1 MWERKR
7 LVDWLWEP
15 YIPFGGITFID
26 GDSGVGKSW
35 LCLAICSIAS
45 QGGAFL
51 GQDGKPTKTLR
62 EPYNVLYLCH
72 EHDVVHAVK
81 PRIDVL
87 GAGPGRIFVLQKGTM
102 ITLGDIDIIEERI
115 QETGARLLVFNP
127 LQSFL
132 RNVSGANKARSLLG
146 LLAELAQKYDIA
158 VIITRCLIKHLTSQS
173 IYRATRPTGF
183 TTIASSIL
191 LVGVPPGAKFNRSER
206 IVAQVENSFGP
217 KGKSISFEIKDGQFF
232 WKGLSELEA
241 NDLLKPELGRR
252 RKRAILAHRRRVLHP
267 QP

>member
-1 MWERKR
+1 
-7 LVDWLWEP
+7 VDWLWEP

-26 GDSGVGKSW
+26 GDPGVGKSW

-51 GQDGKPTKTLR
+51 GQDGKFTEILR
-62 EPYNVLYLCH
+62 EPYNVLYLCRK
-72 EHDVVHAVK
+72 HDVVHEVK

-87 GAGPGRIFVLQKGTM
+87 GAGPGRIFVLRKGTM
-102 ITLGDIDIIEERI
+102 ITLGDVDIIEERI
-115 QETGARLLVFNP
+115 QETGARLLVFDS

-132 RNVSGANKARSLLG
+132 RNVSRANKARFLLP
-146 LLAELAQKYDIA
+146 LAELAQKYNIA
-158 VIITRCLIKHLTSQS
+158 IIITRCLIKRLTSRS
-173 IYRATRPTGF
+173 TYRATGPTSF

-191 LVGVPPGAKFNRSER
+191 LVGIPPGAKFNCSER
-206 IVAQVENSFGP
+206 IVAQVKNSFAP

-232 WKGLSELEA
+232 WKGLSELKA
-241 NDLLKPELGRR
+241 NDLLKPGLGRK
-252 RKRAILAHRRRVLHP
+252 RKRAILAHKRGASHP